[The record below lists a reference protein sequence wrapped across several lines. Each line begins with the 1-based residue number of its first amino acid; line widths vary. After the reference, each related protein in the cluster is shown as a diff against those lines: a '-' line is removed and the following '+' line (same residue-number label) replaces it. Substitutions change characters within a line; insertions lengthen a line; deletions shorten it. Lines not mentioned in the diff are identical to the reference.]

1 VKKHSNQVKAIETR
15 TLATKE
21 KDEIKDEFFQKE
33 EDYQAMLKRFGK

>member
-1 VKKHSNQVKAIETR
+1 VKAIETR

-21 KDEIKDEFFQKE
+21 KDEIKDEFFHKE